1 MSKYRKYTEE
11 EKQDAVRRICDDIA
25 TGSPLT
31 VTLQTYGVV
40 SPSTFTMWLKKN
52 PEYNA
57 MYKEAQKHREN
68 FLFDEMMRIAF
79 TESPKETK
87 KYRNG
92 ELVETIVKDS
102 VDDRRLKINTI
113 KWMLGKMNPA
123 KYGEKVVVDDAASAP
138 ITAIRFIDVNDI
150 ND

>member
-1 MSKYRKYTEE
+1 MSKYKKYTEE

-25 TGSPLT
+25 SGNPLT

-52 PEYNA
+52 PEYNE

-79 TESPKETK
+79 AESPKETK

-102 VDDRRLKINTI
+102 VDDRRLKINTL

-123 KYGEKVVVDDAASAP
+123 KYGEKVIVDEAATTP
-138 ITAIRFIDVNDI
+138 ITAIRFIDVNDST
-150 ND
+150 D